1 MKVRLI
7 QIVSVDAP
15 QWQGMSNEAL
25 LEHVK
30 QYDSESAQTE
40 SIEIVSDEG
49 GPVCENPHD

>member
-15 QWQGMSNEAL
+15 QWKDMTQEQL
-25 LEHVK
+25 LAHLQ
-30 QYDSESAQTE
+30 QYDNVEAQTE